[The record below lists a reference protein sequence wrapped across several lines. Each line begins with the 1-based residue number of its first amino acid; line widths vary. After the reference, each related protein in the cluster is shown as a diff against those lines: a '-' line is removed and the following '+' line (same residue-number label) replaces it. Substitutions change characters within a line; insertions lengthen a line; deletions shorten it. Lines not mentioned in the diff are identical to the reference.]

1 MEGLT
6 EGRIV
11 HYVMPDG
18 VEHRPAIVVK
28 VWRKEDGT
36 PPDNGVSNL
45 QVFTDGTNDFYHTKG
60 STGEKWISDAEV
72 KTGIVWRTSIVYSEE
87 PKPNTWHWI
96 EKA

>member
-1 MEGLT
+1 MDGLT

-18 VEHRPAIVVK
+18 DHRAAIVVK
-28 VWRKEDGT
+28 VWNKDT
-36 PPDNGVSNL
+36 GVSNL
-45 QVFTDGTNDFYHTKG
+45 TVFTDWSNDIIG
-60 STGEKWISDAEV
+60 NESDALNALIAAG
-72 KTGIVWRTSIVYSEE
+72 TFWRTSVEYSEE